1 MGLVTP
7 GLACAWAWGMG
18 LAWGWHTS
26 YLVTGSG
33 TGSFCF
39 FSVGRCGVGGCRW
52 WAGIHRP
59 AAAAACQSLFY
70 GLYKK
75 CTELSANNFQLSL
88 AVLLAWLE
96 PSYQIY
102 WPTNHQAHQT
112 QAQTSD

>member
-1 MGLVTP
+1 MGMGMGYGV
-7 GLACAWAWGMG
+7 GMG
-18 LAWGWHTS
+18 LA
-26 YLVTGSG
+26 YLIPGDWQRHWE
-33 TGSFCF
+33 FLF

-75 CTELSANNFQLSL
+75 FTELSANNFQLSL